1 MKKTI
6 TLILALLCTA
16 GLMTGCGQKS
26 EDDQIMDKILE
37 ATTWENM
44 IETYGSA
51 LVNYDLPDNGSFYV
65 YMDRE
70 TYLSSDDEHSFAI
83 LLSPEECC
91 DTGFY
96 YDDGTTYFHRY
107 INVFDE
113 NMSVIFRSE
122 PLLTAMTEIE
132 IVVSMTE
139 ENGVLSFETKWGTN
153 DISAE
158 ELASYGLDMA
168 DGDYY
173 VCKYKADAE
182 TYRMM
187 ESYEYILHADG
198 AETYL
203 GTVTFQVGTERPT
216 DYINELAAK
225 GDEID
230 ALPDEQTRVINL
242 VVDPGTENERTVS
255 QKVMRGDM
263 AILPY
268 DMRGY
273 EVYMDPEGKQRKAD
287 APDEEVPDVP
297 SSTYYLIKSE

>member
-26 EDDQIMDKILE
+26 EEDQIMDKILE

-51 LVNYDLPDNGSFYV
+51 LVSYDLPDNFSFHI
-65 YMDRE
+65 YMDSE
-70 TYLSSDDEHSFAI
+70 TFLETNNEHEYAF
-83 LLSPEECC
+83 LLSPEESCNM
-91 DTGFY
+91 GL
-96 YDDGTTYFHRY
+96 YDDGTPYFDRFV
-107 INVFDE
+107 NVFDE
-113 NMSVIFRSE
+113 NMSAVMRSE
-122 PLLTAMTEIE
+122 PLLTALTEVEVI
-132 IVVSMTE
+132 VSMTE
-139 ENGVLSFETKWGTN
+139 ENGILSFETKWGTN

-182 TYRMM
+182 TCRLM

-198 AETYL
+198 TETYL
-203 GTVTFQVGTERPT
+203 GTVTFQVGVERPT
-216 DYINELAAK
+216 DFINELAAK

-230 ALPDEQTRVINL
+230 ALPDEQTRVVYL
-242 VVDPGTENERTVS
+242 VLDPGTENERIVS
-255 QKVMRGDM
+255 QKVVSGDLVL
-263 AILPY
+263 LPY

-287 APDEEVPDVP
+287 VPDEDVPDVP